1 MHSSQFNFRP
11 RRGTADTLMVIRRM
25 IDAAFQ
31 RNQESWLLLLLDW
44 LKTFDRIKT
53 PQMFSALRRF
63 GLPPDV
69 VEMIGGIYRARF
81 FVIQDHTGTSSER
94 CQNCGIAQGCPLSP
108 YLFIMVQTVMLYDVY
123 ANVVLNEE
131 PDFIVSN
138 DVSYADDTLFAST
151 NPSNMQQLMNAIVQE
166 GAIYGFE
173 INWSKTVQ
181 IQVCTQYVI
190 NRPDGNPIVQVR
202 EAVYLGGL
210 VTCDGKAGRE
220 LVRRLGEGR
229 RVFDGLEK
237 IWSHAGITRSRKL
250 QIYSA
255 CVVSKILYSMESLW
269 LLQADKTRLDAFHYK
284 CLRKILGIPCSFISR
299 VPNAHVLEQSGGPM
313 LSQLLLDRQA
323 KQYLKITAQPAD
335 NIIKKL
341 VCHDDGQPRTWFSRR
356 RRGRPRQMWAAMV
369 YNGLTW

>member
-1 MHSSQFNFRP
+1 
-11 RRGTADTLMVIRRM
+11 
-25 IDAAFQ
+25 
-31 RNQESWLLLLLDW
+31 
-44 LKTFDRIKT
+44 
-53 PQMFSALRRF
+53 
-63 GLPPDV
+63 
-69 VEMIGGIYRARF
+69 
-81 FVIQDHTGTSSER
+81 
-94 CQNCGIAQGCPLSP
+94 
-108 YLFIMVQTVMLYDVY
+108 MVQTVMLYDVY

-131 PDFIVSN
+131 PDFIDSN
-138 DVSYADDTLFAST
+138 DVLYADDTLFAST
-151 NPSNMQQLMNAIVQE
+151 NPSNMQQLMNAIVHE
-166 GAIYGFE
+166 GAIYGLE

-202 EAVYLGGL
+202 EAVYFGGL

-269 LLQADKTRLDAFHYK
+269 LLQADRTRLDAFHYK

-313 LSQLLLDRQA
+313 LSQLLLDR
-323 KQYLKITAQPAD
+323 
-335 NIIKKL
+335 
-341 VCHDDGQPRTWFSRR
+341 
-356 RRGRPRQMWAAMV
+356 
-369 YNGLTW
+369 